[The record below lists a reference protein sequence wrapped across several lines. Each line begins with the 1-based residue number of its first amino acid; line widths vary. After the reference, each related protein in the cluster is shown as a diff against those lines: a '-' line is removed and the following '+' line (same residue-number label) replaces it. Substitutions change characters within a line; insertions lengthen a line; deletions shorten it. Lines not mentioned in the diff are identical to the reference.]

1 MCVTVSF
8 LSPNNREPTPKY
20 QYTHKYTHEYIWYWR
35 DKIECEISR
44 YDDEDIPECVI
55 SRAEPDSTEIETVI
69 LEFLK

>member
-8 LSPNNREPTPKY
+8 LSLNNREPTPKY
-20 QYTHKYTHEYIWYWR
+20 QYTHKYTHEYIRYWR

-44 YDDEDIPECVI
+44 YDDENIPKCVI
-55 SRAEPDSTEIETVI
+55 SRTEPDSTEIETII